1 MTKYLLLYRA
11 DVTAADQMANAT
23 PEQAQ
28 AGMDAWM
35 TWAGKAGSAILDM
48 GSPVSYATTHG
59 ATYPASEG
67 NIGGY
72 SVLEAES
79 LEALDGLLEGHPH
92 LMMGEGAGIDVHA
105 LLDMPGM

>member
-11 DVTAADQMANAT
+11 PVSAQDQMANAT

-35 TWAGKAGSAILDM
+35 QWAGRAGSAIVDM
-48 GSPVSYATTHG
+48 GSPCSYAATVG
-59 ATYPASEG
+59 ASFPASEAH
-67 NIGGY
+67 IGGY
-72 SVLEAES
+72 SVLEADS
-79 LEALDGLLEGHPH
+79 LDTLKGLLEGHPH
-92 LMMGEGAGIDVHA
+92 LMMGDEAGIEIHE